1 MTPDEWPFCYAH
13 NKSIELVDRSAIDQI
28 VNILKTTI
36 TQFNES
42 LEMFFWQLLEKFSK
56 LTSLPKAREILVKEA
71 SCVRF
76 YPGKWHLDIDTIA
89 ALFYL

>member
-76 YPGKWHLDIDTIA
+76 YSGKWHLDIDTIE